1 MDSPGHVRVNANG
14 MDGEMRQLKELQAS
28 REELLNRVHGLKSE
42 LQDWRYKMDSQVKN
56 YRGELSA
63 LKETLGSEVAALRR
77 ELEETSER
85 LKKNIV
91 KHDVHGKIAGAN

>member
-1 MDSPGHVRVNANG
+1 
-14 MDGEMRQLKELQAS
+14 
-28 REELLNRVHGLKSE
+28 
-42 LQDWRYKMDSQVKN
+42 MDSQVKN
-56 YRGELSA
+56 YRGELSS